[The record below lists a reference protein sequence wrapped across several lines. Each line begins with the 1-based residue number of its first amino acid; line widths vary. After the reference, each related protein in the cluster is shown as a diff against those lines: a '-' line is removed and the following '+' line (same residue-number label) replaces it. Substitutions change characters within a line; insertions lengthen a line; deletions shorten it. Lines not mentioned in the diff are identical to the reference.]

1 MGMRVLTNTFFGLGG
16 LLDPATEFGLVRRS
30 EDFGQT
36 LGRWGVAT
44 GPYLMLPLLGPSTVR
59 DGSALLVDRQAAP
72 SALGN
77 TDAATYGIAA
87 LELVNLR
94 ASLLGATQL
103 LNDVALDKY
112 TFLRQA
118 YLARRL
124 DVVHDG
130 AAPMEKFDDEPAEP
144 TAKPPSPAASQPA
157 KAAPK

>member
-1 MGMRVLTNTFFGLGG
+1 MKWPTKAGFFAKDLLESAGTVLKST
-16 LLDPATEFGLVRRS
+16 R
-30 EDFGQT
+30 T
-36 LGRWGVAT
+36 L
-44 GPYLMLPLLGPSTVR
+44 
-59 DGSALLVDRQAAP
+59 
-72 SALGN
+72 
-77 TDAATYGIAA
+77 
-87 LELVNLR
+87 NLR

-144 TAKPPSPAASQPA
+144 AAKPPSPAASQPA
-157 KAAPK
+157 KPAPSEPARPQPR